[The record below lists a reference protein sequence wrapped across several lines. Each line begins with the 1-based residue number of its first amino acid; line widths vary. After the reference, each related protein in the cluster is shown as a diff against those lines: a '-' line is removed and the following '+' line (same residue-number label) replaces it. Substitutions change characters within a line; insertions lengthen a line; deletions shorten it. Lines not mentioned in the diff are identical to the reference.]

1 MNKKYQNAAQRLH
14 EFVSDDSALTDA
26 EVRAELQ
33 AQGVDVE
40 GFLARLA
47 IDSGITAAESSKQ
60 PSTSERLRALASRAG
75 SKMKKLLGDAGNV
88 SALPGASVAY
98 GRKGKPASK
107 NDKNNG
113 SSKRRK

>member
-1 MNKKYQNAAQRLH
+1 MNKKYQNAARKLH

-33 AQGVDVE
+33 SEGVDVE

-47 IDSGITAAESSKQ
+47 SDSGIAPTESAIQ
-60 PSTSERLRALASRAG
+60 PSATERLRALANRAG
-75 SKMKKLLGDAGNV
+75 TKMKKLLGDAGNV

-107 NDKNNG
+107 SGKNNN